1 MLLDRSDIQAP
12 PGVETRTESVG
23 CPSKSGVD
31 GVERSGNDG
40 GDAAP
45 EGAPWYIANRV
56 TPPGDI
62 WTANDRRTQRYERRQ
77 RSSEWLIRGARLE
90 AGLPAVAAAGE
101 GSKASETGWVRPPRP
116 ARCRWRVGET
126 VGVHHSGDV
135 DKGAHWSGIER
146 CASIWACPVCS
157 AVIRAERANDIQ
169 SAVEKWQEE
178 DNHLVFVTLTMR
190 HRKTDKLDVT
200 LNAALKAWQRICQG
214 KAWEKFKA
222 RFGVQGYVRAVEITM
237 GQNGWHPH
245 IHALL
250 FTDRPMTKADQDALT
265 SALFDR
271 WITYVTKFGGGMPT
285 KIRGID
291 VRPATKDGKVIAQ
304 YLGKLQEQKTPPP
317 DQGIG
322 KEMARFDFKTGRG
335 TSVTPFELL
344 DVPNDEE
351 HSESSSNAYR
361 LWNEYVK
368 ATKGRRAITWS
379 KGLRD
384 LVALEDEKTDE
395 EILEESEQDDLIF
408 LVPGQLYDRIK
419 NAPVLLAYVLE
430 LVEKGDVEMALK
442 IFDAGAP
449 FRRKPAT
456 LAS

>member
-1 MLLDRSDIQAP
+1 MLADYPDIQPP
-12 PGVETRTESVG
+12 PGREMRTESDG
-23 CPSKSGVD
+23 CPSKPGVD

-169 SAVEKWQEE
+169 AAVEKWQQE

-271 WITYVTKFGGGMPT
+271 WVTYVQKFGGGMPT
-285 KIRGID
+285 KLRGID
-291 VRPATKDGKVIAQ
+291 VRPATKDGKVVAQ
-304 YLGKLQEQKTPPP
+304 YLGKLQEQKTPQP

-335 TSVTPFELL
+335 SSLTPFELL
-344 DVPNDEE
+344 DATGEDDE
-351 HSESSSNAYR
+351 STFTAYR
-361 LWNEYVK
+361 LWNEFVA

-408 LVPGQLYDRIK
+408 LVPGQIYDRIK
-419 NAPVLLAYVLE
+419 NVPALLAFVLE
-430 LVEKGDVEMALK
+430 SVEKGDVETALK

-449 FRRKPAT
+449 PRRKRA
-456 LAS
+456 A